1 MNKLQLCLHGLEAA
15 KVKSPLT
22 SPIAP
27 LTPLHSIRKR
37 ATTKKIADAER
48 FSAQQP
54 PLAHHERLATAHTIC
69 FHLLL
74 QQSSYRLHSFDE
86 ISFRHSPSA
95 SSVPPVSLPVPS
107 TAFASPPEL
116 CALCHSTITRWLSH
130 VSQSLRRPYTIAQI
144 RAARW
149 HTRRCK

>member
-1 MNKLQLCLHGLEAA
+1 MNKLQLCVHGPEAA
-15 KVKSPLT
+15 KVKLPLT

-74 QQSSYRLHSFDE
+74 LQSSYRLHSFDE
-86 ISFRHSPSA
+86 ISFRYSSSA
-95 SSVPPVSLPVPS
+95 SYVPPGLHFYSGLY
-107 TAFASPPEL
+107 F
-116 CALCHSTITRWLSH
+116 IF
-130 VSQSLRRPYTIAQI
+130 
-144 RAARW
+144 
-149 HTRRCK
+149 